1 MTARSQG
8 KQWQNALSL
17 MPVHATAIINH
28 QEKPRKGNYICQ
40 LSFFISIFAAI
51 NSLINHFSNSFF
63 SMKKYST
70 LLLLVL
76 LAGII
81 NTHAGTISEKQAQAI
96 ASKFM
101 ATRTSVSTTPRI
113 AAHGPQLKAAGSQ
126 ASYYVFNASSNNG
139 YVIVAGDDRAP
150 AVLGYS
156 DKGSFNSQDV
166 PEAMQELLDSY
177 AEQINALAS
186 GAKVEANPEP
196 RPAIAPMVQALWSQN
211 NPFNILLPFRPD
223 GKHAAAGCVATAM
236 AQLMYYH
243 KWPARPTRTIPSYTS
258 TSLGYYMPAL
268 PPVDFKWDD
277 MKFTYLSTDTT
288 SAAALAVATLTLYCA
303 QSVEMDFKET
313 SSGATTTR
321 VPWKLSTYFDYK
333 PTAHSIWRMNYSS
346 EEWADAIYSEL
357 SAGRPL
363 IFSGKK
369 KSGGHAFICDGYDGN
384 GMFHFNWGW
393 NGQSN
398 GFFLLNVVNPDD
410 QGTGS
415 ASGTYGYIL
424 DQAALVGIEPGHDGS
439 NEIIL
444 TASDLVLN
452 SATTSRSST
461 NRDFS
466 ANVTGIFRN
475 LTGDMIAARYGWGLY
490 DANGSLIK
498 SLHTTYT
505 SGVRPGNYYT
515 LSDKTLDFGSGLT
528 SGTYRIMPF
537 CKEYIEGSSVN
548 DGEWILCAG
557 ADKNYIEVT
566 INGNRCEITGHGSA
580 ATRDYT
586 INDITYSGSM
596 HHGRPVD
603 INVNMTNNS
612 DASANILY
620 LFADGTFV
628 AAAQVGLNQGETGD
642 INFKYVPATAG
653 NHQLTWSWNDNGSS
667 PIATRTI
674 TIEAMPAATL
684 SGTMDV
690 YNITDVAN
698 RIITS
703 DKFSVDVIVS
713 NDGDERYH
721 DDISISMY
729 KNTYD
734 NYGTRV
740 QNFNFMV
747 DLAPGESTTLHVD
760 MDQVFDNW
768 RFFVRAF
775 YYSEG
780 TQQTLCS
787 SGFYTIAFPEEP
799 EFTLGDVNGDSYVT
813 VADVTMLISL
823 VLNNDYDP
831 SILGRADMNSDGS
844 LTVSDVTR
852 LISQVLSG
860 N

>member
-1 MTARSQG
+1 MKTLRTLIVMLCLV
-8 KQWQNALSL
+8 ALCP
-17 MPVHATAIINH
+17 MW
-28 QEKPRKGNYICQ
+28 
-40 LSFFISIFAAI
+40 AAI
-51 NSLINHFSNSFF
+51 
-63 SMKKYST
+63 
-70 LLLLVL
+70 V
-76 LAGII
+76 
-81 NTHAGTISEKQAQAI
+81 SE
-96 ASKFM
+96 
-101 ATRTSVSTTPRI
+101 
-113 AAHGPQLKAAGSQ
+113 SQ
-126 ASYYVFNASSNNG
+126 ARQVANRFMSSHAMPAANLKLVHQAPSFHASVAATPYYVFNVDRVDGG
-139 YVIVAGDDRAP
+139 YVIVAGDDRVP

-156 DKGSFNSQDV
+156 DSGSIDMQDV
-166 PEAMQELLDSY
+166 PASMQEWLDGL
-177 AEQINALAS
+177 AAQIAALDE
-186 GAKVEANPEP
+186 GAKVASHIGGAAP
-196 RPAIAPMVQALWSQN
+196 IAPLVPAVWSQGSPYN
-211 NPFNILLPFRPD
+211 MMFPVLSSGSN
-223 GKHAAAGCVATAM
+223 AAVGCVATAM
-236 AQLMYYH
+236 AQVMHYWR
-243 KWPARPTRTIPSYTS
+243 WPARPFMTIPAYVSET
-258 TSLGYYMPAL
+258 LGINMPAL
-268 PPVDFKWDD
+268 PPVDFNWDA
-277 MKFTYLSTDTT
+277 MQNTFLTDDTA
-288 SAAALAVATLTLYCA
+288 SDAARAVAQLSLYCA
-303 QSVEMDFKET
+303 QAVQMDYQDG
-313 SSGATTTR
+313 SSSAT
-321 VPWKLSTYFDYK
+321 VMDIPLAMFLYFDYSS
-333 PTAHSIWRMNYSS
+333 TAKYLQRRFYTTQQWEQMVLDELTAKRPV
-346 EEWADAIYSEL
+346 IYR
-357 SAGRPL
+357 GRKL
-363 IFSGKK
+363 
-369 KSGGHAFICDGYDGN
+369 SGGHAFICDGYDGN

-398 GFFLLNVVNPDD
+398 GFFLLNVVNPED

-475 LTGDMIAARYGWGLY
+475 LTCDMIAARFGWGLY
-490 DANGSLIK
+490 DANGNLIK

-505 SGVRPGNYYT
+505 SGVRPGNYFT
-515 LSDKTLDFGSGLT
+515 LSDKTMDFGSGLT

-653 NHQLTWSWNDNGSS
+653 NHQLTWSWNDNGSA

-787 SGFYTIAFPEEP
+787 SGFYTIVFPEEP